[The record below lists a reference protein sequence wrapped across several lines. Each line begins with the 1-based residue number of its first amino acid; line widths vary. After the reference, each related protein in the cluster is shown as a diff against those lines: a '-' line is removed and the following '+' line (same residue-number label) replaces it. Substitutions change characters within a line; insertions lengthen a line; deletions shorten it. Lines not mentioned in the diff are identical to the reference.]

1 MQYTT
6 EGDKILMFTAAN
18 GCDSTVVYALRYAV
32 PAPSVVSLTC
42 PPAITVFT
50 NNGAGA
56 VLQYGN
62 PTASTNCIC
71 PGIQIEMIS
80 GLPSGSFFQQ
90 GVTTV
95 CYRASDTCGQSKT
108 CCFNISVLED
118 APCDVKVIGCL
129 KYELLTITEDIP
141 QNKTYRLQVT
151 NYCPDPLIY
160 TAIQVPGGV
169 LAMKPLDNTIYT
181 APGGNQ
187 YLVRNPNFTPF
198 YSVRYRALN
207 PGIANGQSEI
217 FRLTLPAQTD
227 VLFFEVISRLSIQQF
242 FAAHMNTF
250 YCPIG
255 VTPPDNRD
263 DEEIFMEPFTSGV
276 IPNPTTG
283 ACRVVL
289 ETDTD
294 APVEYRV
301 FNSQGQLVLSDRGE
315 LFAGQADINFPESLP
330 NGLYFVEIVGFDDLG
345 GMQRVVLQ
353 R

>member
-1 MQYTT
+1 
-6 EGDKILMFTAAN
+6 
-18 GCDSTVVYALRYAV
+18 
-32 PAPSVVSLTC
+32 
-42 PPAITVFT
+42 
-50 NNGAGA
+50 
-56 VLQYGN
+56 
-62 PTASTNCIC
+62 
-71 PGIQIEMIS
+71 
-80 GLPSGSFFQQ
+80 
-90 GVTTV
+90 
-95 CYRASDTCGQSKT
+95 
-108 CCFNISVLED
+108 
-118 APCDVKVIGCL
+118 
-129 KYELLTITEDIP
+129 
-141 QNKTYRLQVT
+141 
-151 NYCPDPLIY
+151 
-160 TAIQVPGGV
+160 
-169 LAMKPLDNTIYT
+169 
-181 APGGNQ
+181 
-187 YLVRNPNFTPF
+187 
-198 YSVRYRALN
+198 
-207 PGIANGQSEI
+207 
-217 FRLTLPAQTD
+217 LPAQTD

-263 DEEIFMEPFTSGV
+263 NEEIFLEPFTSGV